1 MKRCLVLNCAE
12 IDLANKK
19 SAFMLLVKNGTVID
33 PSQSLNEKAD
43 VLIREGKIEAI
54 GVSLQADGAEIFDA
68 TECIIAPGFIDL
80 HVHLREPG
88 FEYKETIESG
98 ARAAVAGGFTAACCM
113 PNTKPINDNASV
125 TSFIVEKARRA
136 IARVYP
142 LGAITHGSKGEQLA
156 EIGEMKRAGIVAI
169 SDDGKPVNDAGMM
182 RRAMEYARDFDL
194 PVVDHCED
202 CCGAAGWSM
211 HEGEYS
217 ALMGLKGLPGAAED
231 LHVSRDIQLAEITGA
246 HIHIAH
252 ISTAKSVEFVRQAKT
267 RGLRVTCEVTPHHFT
282 LTDKDVFE
290 SRYGTN
296 FKMAPPLRS
305 QMDLEAVLEG
315 LRDGTIDAIATD
327 HAPHHANE
335 KMLEFDRAPNGIVGL
350 ETAVSLTLDRLV
362 HKGVISLTRMIELL
376 SVNPARIFKLPGGG
390 LKNGAVADITIFDP
404 QRQIRVEVSKCE
416 SRSRNTPFDGWN
428 LTGAPVATIVGGKI
442 VWSA

>member
-1 MKRCLVLNCAE
+1 
-12 IDLANKK
+12 
-19 SAFMLLVKNGTVID
+19 
-33 PSQSLNEKAD
+33 
-43 VLIREGKIEAI
+43 
-54 GVSLQADGAEIFDA
+54 
-68 TECIIAPGFIDL
+68 
-80 HVHLREPG
+80 
-88 FEYKETIESG
+88 
-98 ARAAVAGGFTAACCM
+98 
-113 PNTKPINDNASV
+113 
-125 TSFIVEKARRA
+125 
-136 IARVYP
+136 
-142 LGAITHGSKGEQLA
+142 
-156 EIGEMKRAGIVAI
+156 
-169 SDDGKPVNDAGMM
+169 
-182 RRAMEYARDFDL
+182 
-194 PVVDHCED
+194 
-202 CCGAAGWSM
+202 
-211 HEGEYS
+211 
-217 ALMGLKGLPGAAED
+217 
-231 LHVSRDIQLAEITGA
+231 
-246 HIHIAH
+246 
-252 ISTAKSVEFVRQAKT
+252 VEFVRQAKT

-362 HKGVISLTRMIELL
+362 HKGVISLTRMTELL